1 MNRPMNRPIRIGCG
15 SGFWG
20 DSALGAAQLV
30 ERGEIDVL
38 VLDYL
43 AEITMSILARM
54 RARRPDAGYATDF
67 VDAVIAP
74 LAPELAARRI
84 KVVANAGGVNP
95 VACKARVAQVL
106 AERGVALEIA
116 TVIGDDLLG
125 SLDEL
130 RVAGALDLETG
141 RPLPADAL
149 SANAY
154 LGAFPIAEA
163 LRRGAD
169 IVITGRCVDSA
180 LALGPLIAAYG
191 WTPGELDRL
200 AQGSLAGHVIECGV
214 QATGGLATD
223 WRRIERGYADMGF
236 PIVECEP
243 DGSFIVT
250 KPGGTGGVVAAET
263 VGEQITYEVHDPARY
278 VLPDVVCDFTQVRLA
293 ELGPDRVRVTGAR
306 GLPPPAD
313 YKASITYADGYRLQA
328 TLLIVGHDARA
339 KAERVGAAILERV
352 ERINQGRGLGPF
364 RATSIEALG
373 AERYL
378 GAASRARDT
387 REVVLAIGAAHD
399 REAALETLAREIAP
413 AATSMVQSI
422 TGFAGGRP
430 SVQPVVRLASCLVPR
445 PLVVPVVELRG
456 AIVEIPATA
465 SDAPPGPGVAES
477 APAPKQAAMDE
488 AREGDVD
495 GLTSTLTPNVEVDGD
510 VRRRLHRRPQTV
522 DAPLPASGS
531 PASVPGAPPANTR
544 VERGDGDPTGP
555 TRTVPLRWLARGRSG
570 DKGNTASIGILARSP
585 ELVPVLRAQL
595 TADRVKQFLSHLVH
609 GEVHRHEWPGL
620 AGWSFVCRDALGGG
634 GIASLRFD
642 PQGKALAQILLELP
656 IEVPIDVLASLAVAD
671 PEAG

>member
-1 MNRPMNRPIRIGCG
+1 MNPTMNQTMRIGCG

-95 VACKARVAQVL
+95 AACKARVAQVL
-106 AERGVALEIA
+106 AERGVALEVA
-116 TVIGDDLLG
+116 TVTGDDILG
-125 SLDEL
+125 RLDEL
-130 RVAGALDLETG
+130 RAAGALDLETG
-141 RPLPADAL
+141 RPLPAHAL

-191 WTPGELDRL
+191 WAAGDLDRL
-200 AQGSLAGHVIECGV
+200 AQGSLAGHVIECGA

-223 WRRIERGYADMGF
+223 WRRVERGYADMGF

-243 DGSFIVT
+243 DGSFTVT
-250 KPGGTGGVVAAET
+250 KPGGTGGVVAPDT

-278 VLPDVVCDFTQVRLA
+278 VLPDVVCDFSQVRLA

-313 YKASITYADGYRLQA
+313 YKASITYPDGHRLQA

-352 ERINQGRGLGPF
+352 ERINQQRGLGRF

-378 GAASRARDT
+378 GAAARARDT

-445 PLVVPVVELRG
+445 SLVVPIVELRG
-456 AIVEIPATA
+456 ATVELPAA
-465 SDAPPGPGVAES
+465 AAAPETRTIR
-477 APAPKQAAMDE
+477 DT
-488 AREGDVD
+488 RNDDVD
-495 GLTSTLTPNVEVDGD
+495 GLTSTLTPNVELDGD
-510 VRRRLHRRPQTV
+510 VRRRLHRRPLV
-522 DAPLPASGS
+522 IDALPASGI
-531 PASVPGAPPANTR
+531 PAGAPGAPPADARDET
-544 VERGDGDPTGP
+544 GDGDLPGAM
-555 TRTVPLRWLARGRSG
+555 RIVPLRWLARGRSG

-595 TADRVKQFLSHLVH
+595 TADRVQQFLAHLVH
-609 GEVHRHEWPGL
+609 GEVSRHEWPGL

-656 IEVPIDVLASLAVAD
+656 IEVPASLAVAD

>member
-1 MNRPMNRPIRIGCG
+1 MSRVLRIGCG

-20 DSALGAAQLV
+20 DTALGAAQLV
-30 ERGEIDVL
+30 ERGDIDVL

-74 LAPELAARRI
+74 LAPQLAARRI

-95 VACKARVAQVL
+95 AACKARVAQVL

-116 TVIGDDLLG
+116 TVTGDDVLG
-125 SLDEL
+125 QLDEL
-130 RVAGALDLETG
+130 RAAGALDLETG
-141 RPLPADAL
+141 RPLPDRAL

-180 LALGPLIAAYG
+180 LVLGPLIAAYG
-191 WTPGELDRL
+191 WAPRDLDRL

-214 QATGGLATD
+214 QATGGLSTD
-223 WRRIERGYADMGF
+223 WRRVERGYAEMGF

-243 DGSFIVT
+243 DGGFTVT
-250 KPGGTGGVVAAET
+250 KPAGTGGWVAPET
-263 VGEQITYEVHDPARY
+263 VGEQIVYEVHDPARY
-278 VLPDVVCDFTQVRLA
+278 VLPDVVCDFSQIQLA
-293 ELGPDRVRVTGAR
+293 AVGPDRVRVTGAR
-306 GLPPPAD
+306 GLAPPAD
-313 YKASITYADGYRLQA
+313 YKASITYADGHRLQA

-352 ERINQGRGLGPF
+352 ERINQARGLGRF
-364 RATSIEALG
+364 RATSVEALG

-378 GAASRARDT
+378 GAASRAQDT

-399 REAALETLAREIAP
+399 DEAALATLAREIAP

-430 SVQPVVRLASCLVPR
+430 SVSPVVRLASCLVPR
-445 PLVVPVVELRG
+445 SRIAPVVELRG
-456 AIVEIPATA
+456 EPIAMPA
-465 SDAPPGPGVAES
+465 APPAASPPEPLPEP
-477 APAPKQAAMDE
+477 APAPSVAA
-488 AREGDVD
+488 
-495 GLTSTLTPNVEVDGD
+495 
-510 VRRRLHRRPQTV
+510 
-522 DAPLPASGS
+522 AP
-531 PASVPGAPPANTR
+531 
-544 VERGDGDPTGP
+544 GP
-555 TRTVPLRWLARGRSG
+555 TRSVPLRWLARGRSG
-570 DKGNTASIGILARSP
+570 DKGNTANIGILARSP

-595 TADRVKQFLSHLVH
+595 TAERVRQFLAHLVH
-609 GEVHRHEWPGL
+609 GEVRRHDWPGL
-620 AGWSFVCRDALGGG
+620 AGWNFVCTDALGGG

-642 PQGKALAQILLELP
+642 PQGKALAQILLEM
-656 IEVPIDVLASLAVAD
+656 PIDVPVSLAVAD

>member
-1 MNRPMNRPIRIGCG
+1 MNQTMRIGCG

-30 ERGEIDVL
+30 ERGAIDVL

-67 VDAVIAP
+67 VDVIAALGP
-74 LAPELAARRI
+74 QLAARRI

-106 AERGVALEIA
+106 AERGVALEVA
-116 TVIGDDLLG
+116 TVIGDDILS

-130 RVAGALDLETG
+130 RAAGALDLETG
-141 RPLPADAL
+141 RPLPAHAL

-180 LALGPLIAAYG
+180 LVLGPLIAAYG

-200 AQGSLAGHVIECGV
+200 AQGSLAGHVIECGA

-223 WRRIERGYADMGF
+223 WRRVERGYADMGF

-243 DGSFIVT
+243 DGSFTVT
-250 KPGGTGGVVAAET
+250 KPDGTGGLIAPET

-278 VLPDVVCDFTQVRLA
+278 VLPDVVCDFTEVRLA

-306 GLPPPAD
+306 GLPPPAN
-313 YKASITYADGYRLQA
+313 YKASITYADGHRLQA

-352 ERINQGRGLGPF
+352 ERINQSRGLGRF

-378 GAASRARDT
+378 GAASRAQGT

-399 REAALETLAREIAP
+399 SEDALKALAREIAP

-456 AIVEIPATA
+456 AIVVVPDATSA
-465 SDAPPGPGVAES
+465 AAPGPGATEPEPS
-477 APAPKQAAMDE
+477 PEPPALRD
-488 AREGDVD
+488 ARDDDVD
-495 GLTSTLTPNVEVDGD
+495 GLTSTLTRSVEVDGD
-510 VRRRLHRRPQTV
+510 VRRRLHRRPQIL
-522 DAPLPASGS
+522 DASPAPASSS
-531 PASVPGAPPANTR
+531 PAGDPGAPPADAR
-544 VERGDGDPTGP
+544 DERRDGEPPGP

-570 DKGNTASIGILARSP
+570 DKGNTANIGILARSP

-595 TADRVKQFLSHLVH
+595 TADRVKQFLAHLVH
-609 GEVHRHEWPGL
+609 GEVRRHEWPGL
-620 AGWSFVCRDALGGG
+620 AGWNFVCRDALGGG

-656 IEVPIDVLASLAVAD
+656 IEVPASLAVAD

>member
-1 MNRPMNRPIRIGCG
+1 MNRAIRIGCG

-74 LAPELAARRI
+74 LAPQLAARRI

-95 VACKARVAQVL
+95 AACKARVAQVL
-106 AERGVALEIA
+106 AERGVALEVA
-116 TVIGDDLLG
+116 AVAGDDV
-125 SLDEL
+125 LDRLDQL
-130 RVAGALDLETG
+130 RAAGALDLETG
-141 RPLPADAL
+141 RPLPAHAL

-191 WTPGELDRL
+191 WTPGDLDRL

-223 WRRIERGYADMGF
+223 WRAIERGYADMGF
-236 PIVECEP
+236 PIVACEP
-243 DGSFIVT
+243 DGSFTVT
-250 KPGGTGGVVAAET
+250 KPGGTGGRIAAET
-263 VGEQITYEVHDPARY
+263 VGEQIAYEVHDPARY
-278 VLPDVVCDFTQVRLA
+278 VLPDVVCDFTAVQLA
-293 ELGPDRVRVTGAR
+293 EVGPDRVRVTGAR

-352 ERINQGRGLGPF
+352 ERINQGRGLGRF

-378 GAASRARDT
+378 GAASRAQGT
-387 REVVLAIGAAHD
+387 REVVLALGAAHD
-399 REAALETLAREIAP
+399 DEAALQALAREIAP

-445 PLVVPVVELRG
+445 PLIAPVVELRG
-456 AIVEIPATA
+456 VVGEVPDAASTA
-465 SDAPPGPGVAES
+465 ASPGPGAAE
-477 APAPKQAAMDE
+477 ADATQ
-488 AREGDVD
+488 GDVD

-510 VRRRLHRRPQTV
+510 VRRRPHRRPQV
-522 DAPLPASGS
+522 VVASPSPAPASGT
-531 PASVPGAPPANTR
+531 PAGGPGAPPAAAR
-544 VERGDGDPTGP
+544 DKRGDGDPPGP

-570 DKGNTASIGILARSP
+570 DKGNTANIGILARSP

-595 TADRVKQFLSHLVH
+595 TADRVKQFLAHLVH
-609 GEVHRHEWPGL
+609 GEVRRHEWPGL
-620 AGWSFVCRDALGGG
+620 AGWNFVCRDALGGG

-656 IEVPIDVLASLAVAD
+656 IEVPASLAVAD

>member
-1 MNRPMNRPIRIGCG
+1 MNGALRIGCG

-30 ERGEIDVL
+30 ERGDLDVL

-74 LAPELAARRI
+74 LAPQLAARRI

-95 VACKARVAQVL
+95 AACKARVAQVL
-106 AERGVALEIA
+106 AERGVALEVA
-116 TVIGDDLLG
+116 TVTGDDVLG
-125 SLDEL
+125 RLGEL
-130 RVAGALDLETG
+130 RAAGALDLETG
-141 RPLPADAL
+141 RPLPAHAL

-191 WTPGELDRL
+191 WTPGDLDRL

-236 PIVECEP
+236 PIAVCEP
-243 DGSFIVT
+243 DGSFTVT
-250 KPGGTGGVVAAET
+250 KPGGTGGRVAPET
-263 VGEQITYEVHDPARY
+263 VGEQIAYEVHDPARY
-278 VLPDVVCDFTQVRLA
+278 VLPDVVCDFTAVQLA
-293 ELGPDRVRVTGAR
+293 EVGPDRVRVTGAR

-352 ERINQGRGLGPF
+352 ERINQARGLGRF

-378 GAASRARDT
+378 GAASRAQDT

-399 REAALETLAREIAP
+399 DEAALAALAREIAP

-430 SVQPVVRLASCLVPR
+430 SASPVVRLASCLVPR
-445 PLVVPVVELRG
+445 PLIVPVVELGG
-456 AIVEIPATA
+456 ATVELPAPEP
-465 SDAPPGPGVAES
+465 APP
-477 APAPKQAAMDE
+477 
-488 AREGDVD
+488 
-495 GLTSTLTPNVEVDGD
+495 
-510 VRRRLHRRPQTV
+510 RP
-522 DAPLPASGS
+522 APLP
-531 PASVPGAPPANTR
+531 PEPEPEPEPEPAPPAIA
-544 VERGDGDPTGP
+544 PGP

-570 DKGNTASIGILARSP
+570 DKGNTANIGILARSP

-595 TADRVKQFLSHLVH
+595 TADRVKQFLAHLVH
-609 GEVHRHEWPGL
+609 GDVRRHEWPGL
-620 AGWSFVCRDALGGG
+620 AGWNFVCTDALGGG

-656 IEVPIDVLASLAVAD
+656 IEVPVALAVVD

>member
-1 MNRPMNRPIRIGCG
+1 MNRAIRIGCG

-54 RARRPDAGYATDF
+54 HARRPDAGYATDF

-74 LAPELAARRI
+74 LAPQLAARRI
-84 KVVANAGGVNP
+84 KVVANAGGVNLI
-95 VACKARVAQVL
+95 ACKARVAQVL

-116 TVIGDDLLG
+116 TVFGDDILS

-130 RVAGALDLETG
+130 RAAGALDLETG
-141 RPLPADAL
+141 RPLPAHAL

-191 WTPGELDRL
+191 WTPDDLDRL

-223 WRRIERGYADMGF
+223 WRRVERGYADMGF

-243 DGSFIVT
+243 DGSFTVT
-250 KPGGTGGVVAAET
+250 KPDGTGGVVAPDT

-293 ELGPDRVRVTGAR
+293 EAGPDRVRVTGAR

-313 YKASITYADGYRLQA
+313 YKASITYADGHRLQA

-352 ERINQGRGLGPF
+352 ERINLGRGLGRF

-445 PLVVPVVELRG
+445 RLIGPVVELRG
-456 AIVEIPATA
+456 AIVVVPDAA
-465 SDAPPGPGVAES
+465 SAAAPGPGATGPE
-477 APAPKQAAMDE
+477 PAPERAPVRHAGE
-488 AREGDVD
+488 VEVD

-510 VRRRLHRRPQTV
+510 VRRRPHRRPQV
-522 DAPLPASGS
+522 MDALPASDS
-531 PASVPGAPPANTR
+531 PAGVPGAPPAAAPDA
-544 VERGDGDPTGP
+544 RGDGDPPGP
-555 TRTVPLRWLARGRSG
+555 TRIVPLRWLARGRSG

-585 ELVPVLRAQL
+585 ELVPILRAQL
-595 TADRVKQFLSHLVH
+595 TADRVQQFLAHLVH
-609 GEVHRHEWPGL
+609 GEVRRHEWPGL

-656 IEVPIDVLASLAVAD
+656 IEVPASLAVAD

>member
-1 MNRPMNRPIRIGCG
+1 MNRAIRIGCG

-20 DSALGAAQLV
+20 DTALGAVQLV
-30 ERGEIDVL
+30 ERGGIDVL

-67 VDAVIAP
+67 VDAIAA

-95 VACKARVAQVL
+95 AACKARVAQVL
-106 AERGVALEIA
+106 AERGVALEVA
-116 TVIGDDLLG
+116 TVTGDDLLG
-125 SLDEL
+125 RLDEL
-130 RVAGALDLETG
+130 RGAGALDLETG
-141 RPLPADAL
+141 GPLPAHAL

-163 LRRGAD
+163 LGRGAD

-191 WTPGELDRL
+191 WTPGDLDRL

-243 DGSFIVT
+243 DGGFTVT
-250 KPGGTGGVVAAET
+250 KPDGTGGRVAAET
-263 VGEQITYEVHDPARY
+263 VGEQIAYEVHDPARY
-278 VLPDVVCDFTQVRLA
+278 VLPDVVCDFTGVRLV
-293 ELGPDRVRVTGAR
+293 EVGPDRVRVTGAR

-313 YKASITYADGYRLQA
+313 YKASITYPDGHRLQA

-352 ERINQGRGLGPF
+352 ERINHGRGLARF

-378 GAASRARDT
+378 GAASRAQGT

-399 REAALETLAREIAP
+399 HAAALETLAREIAP

-430 SVQPVVRLASCLVPR
+430 SVSPVVRLASCLVPR
-445 PLVVPVVELRG
+445 SLVVPTVELRG
-456 AIVEIPATA
+456 ELVEVPAAAVPAAATEPA
-465 SDAPPGPGVAES
+465 APEPAPAAPEP
-477 APAPKQAAMDE
+477 APAP
-488 AREGDVD
+488 
-495 GLTSTLTPNVEVDGD
+495 
-510 VRRRLHRRPQTV
+510 
-522 DAPLPASGS
+522 
-531 PASVPGAPPANTR
+531 TR
-544 VERGDGDPTGP
+544 S
-555 TRTVPLRWLARGRSG
+555 VPLRWLARGRSG
-570 DKGNTASIGILARSP
+570 DKGNTANIGILARSP

-595 TADRVKQFLSHLVH
+595 TADRVKQFLAHLVD
-609 GEVHRHEWPGL
+609 GDVRRHEWPGL
-620 AGWSFVCRDALGGG
+620 AGWNFVCTGALGGG

-656 IEVPIDVLASLAVAD
+656 IDVPIDVLESLAVAD

>member
-1 MNRPMNRPIRIGCG
+1 MTRAIRIGCG

-20 DSALGAAQLV
+20 DTALGAAQLV
-30 ERGEIDVL
+30 ERGDIDVL
-38 VLDYL
+38 ALDYL

-74 LAPELAARRI
+74 LAPQLAARRI
-84 KVVANAGGVNP
+84 KVVANAGGVHP
-95 VACKARVAQVL
+95 AACQARVAQVL
-106 AERGVALEIA
+106 AERGVALEVA
-116 TVIGDDLLG
+116 TVTGDDVLG
-125 SLDEL
+125 RLDEL
-130 RVAGALDLETG
+130 RAAGALDLETG
-141 RPLPADAL
+141 RPLPAHAL

-180 LALGPLIAAYG
+180 LVLGPLIAAYG
-191 WTPGELDRL
+191 WTPGDLDRL

-214 QATGGLATD
+214 QATGGLSTD
-223 WRRIERGYADMGF
+223 WRRVERGYAEMGF

-243 DGSFIVT
+243 DGSFTVT
-250 KPGGTGGVVAAET
+250 KPGGTGGWVAPET
-263 VGEQITYEVHDPARY
+263 VGEQIAYEVHDPARY
-278 VLPDVVCDFTQVRLA
+278 VLPDVVCDFTQVQLA
-293 ELGPDRVRVTGAR
+293 EVGPDRVRVTGAR

-313 YKASITYADGYRLQA
+313 YKASITYADGHRLQA

-352 ERINQGRGLGPF
+352 ERINQGRGLGRF
-364 RATSIEALG
+364 RATSVEALG

-378 GAASRARDT
+378 GAASRAQGT

-399 REAALETLAREIAP
+399 DEAALATLAREIAP

-445 PLVVPVVELRG
+445 AWVAPVVELRG
-456 AIVEIPATA
+456 ERVELPAADPAI
-465 SDAPPGPGVAES
+465 PPP
-477 APAPKQAAMDE
+477 APALAPQ
-488 AREGDVD
+488 REREPEP
-495 GLTSTLTPNVEVDGD
+495 TT
-510 VRRRLHRRPQTV
+510 Q
-522 DAPLPASGS
+522 PA
-531 PASVPGAPPANTR
+531 GAP
-544 VERGDGDPTGP
+544 GP

-570 DKGNTASIGILARSP
+570 DKGNTANIGILARSP
-585 ELVPVLRAQL
+585 ELVPVLHAQL
-595 TADRVKQFLSHLVH
+595 TAERVQQFLAHLVH
-609 GEVHRHEWPGL
+609 GEVRRHDWPGL
-620 AGWSFVCRDALGGG
+620 AGWNFVCTDALGGG

-642 PQGKALAQILLELP
+642 PQGKALAQILLEMP
-656 IEVPIDVLASLAVAD
+656 IEVPESLAVAD

>member
-1 MNRPMNRPIRIGCG
+1 MNRTMRIGCG

-20 DSALGAAQLV
+20 DTALGAAQLV
-30 ERGEIDVL
+30 ERGQLDVL

-74 LAPELAARRI
+74 LAPQLAAGRI

-95 VACKARVAQVL
+95 AACKARIAQVL
-106 AERGVALEIA
+106 AERGVALEVA
-116 TVIGDDLLG
+116 TVTGDDVLG
-125 SLDEL
+125 RLGEL
-130 RVAGALDLETG
+130 RDAGALDLETG
-141 RPLPADAL
+141 RPLPAHAL

-154 LGAFPIAEA
+154 LGAFPIADA

-191 WTPGELDRL
+191 WTPGDLDRL

-243 DGSFIVT
+243 DGSFTVT
-250 KPGGTGGVVAAET
+250 KPGGTGGRVAPET
-263 VGEQITYEVHDPARY
+263 VGEQIAYEVHDPARY
-278 VLPDVVCDFTQVRLA
+278 VLPDVVCDFTGVRLA
-293 ELGPDRVRVTGAR
+293 EVGPDRVRVTGAR

-313 YKASITYADGYRLQA
+313 YKASITYPDGHRLQA

-352 ERINQGRGLGPF
+352 ERINQGRGLGRF

-399 REAALETLAREIAP
+399 QEAALEALAREIAP

-445 PLVVPVVELRG
+445 RLVVPIVELRG
-456 AIVEIPATA
+456 ATIEVPAEVPA
-465 SDAPPGPGVAES
+465 ELPAPEPVAAPPPPSPSEPPP
-477 APAPKQAAMDE
+477 APAAI
-488 AREGDVD
+488 
-495 GLTSTLTPNVEVDGD
+495 
-510 VRRRLHRRPQTV
+510 
-522 DAPLPASGS
+522 AP
-531 PASVPGAPPANTR
+531 
-544 VERGDGDPTGP
+544 GP

-570 DKGNTASIGILARSP
+570 DKGNTANIGILARSP

-595 TADRVKQFLSHLVH
+595 TADRVKQFLAHLVH
-609 GEVHRHEWPGL
+609 GEVRRHEWPGL
-620 AGWSFVCRDALGGG
+620 AGWNFVCTGALGGG

-656 IEVPIDVLASLAVAD
+656 IEVPASLAVAD

>member
-1 MNRPMNRPIRIGCG
+1 MNRVIRIGCG

-20 DSALGAAQLV
+20 DTALGAAQLV
-30 ERGEIDVL
+30 ERGDLDVL

-74 LAPELAARRI
+74 LAPQLAARRI

-95 VACKARVAQVL
+95 AACKARVAQVL
-106 AERGVALEIA
+106 AERGVALEVA
-116 TVIGDDLLG
+116 AVTGDDVLG
-125 SLDEL
+125 RLDEL
-130 RVAGALDLETG
+130 RAAGALDLETG
-141 RPLPADAL
+141 RPLPAQAL

-180 LALGPLIAAYG
+180 LVLGPLIAAYG

-223 WRRIERGYADMGF
+223 WRRVERGYADMGF

-243 DGSFIVT
+243 DGGFTVT
-250 KPGGTGGVVAAET
+250 KPGGTGGLVAPET
-263 VGEQITYEVHDPARY
+263 IGEQIAYEVHDPARY

-293 ELGPDRVRVTGAR
+293 GVGPDRVRVTGAR

-313 YKASITYADGYRLQA
+313 YKASITYADGHRLQA

-352 ERINQGRGLGPF
+352 ERINQGRGLGRF

-373 AERYL
+373 SERYL
-378 GAASRARDT
+378 GAASRAAGT

-399 REAALETLAREIAP
+399 QEAALATLAREIAP

-430 SVQPVVRLASCLVPR
+430 SASPVVRLASCLVPR
-445 PLVVPVVELRG
+445 PLVVPIVELGG
-456 AIVEIPATA
+456 ALVE
-465 SDAPPGPGVAES
+465 
-477 APAPKQAAMDE
+477 
-488 AREGDVD
+488 
-495 GLTSTLTPNVEVDGD
+495 
-510 VRRRLHRRPQTV
+510 
-522 DAPLPASGS
+522 LPASE
-531 PASVPGAPPANTR
+531 PAAPGPMPEPDPEPVPEPAAAPAAIAP
-544 VERGDGDPTGP
+544 GP

-570 DKGNTASIGILARSP
+570 DKGNTANIGILARSP

-595 TADRVKQFLSHLVH
+595 TADRVKQFLAHLVL
-609 GEVHRHEWPGL
+609 GEVRRHEWPGL
-620 AGWSFVCRDALGGG
+620 SGWNFVCKDALGGG

-656 IEVPIDVLASLAVAD
+656 IEVPAELAVAD

>member
-1 MNRPMNRPIRIGCG
+1 MRIGCG

-30 ERGEIDVL
+30 ERGDIDVL

-74 LAPELAARRI
+74 LAPQLAARRI
-84 KVVANAGGVNP
+84 KVVANAGGVNL

-116 TVIGDDLLG
+116 TVIGDDILS

-130 RVAGALDLETG
+130 RAAGALDLETG
-141 RPLPADAL
+141 RPLPAHAL

-163 LRRGAD
+163 LGRGAD

-180 LALGPLIAAYG
+180 LVVGPLIAAYG
-191 WTPGELDRL
+191 WTPGDLDRL
-200 AQGSLAGHVIECGV
+200 AQGSLAGHVIECGA

-243 DGSFIVT
+243 DGSFTVT
-250 KPGGTGGVVAAET
+250 KPSGTGGLVAPET

-278 VLPDVVCDFTQVRLA
+278 VLPDVVCDFTDVRLA
-293 ELGPDRVRVTGAR
+293 EVGPDRVRVTGAR

-352 ERINQGRGLGPF
+352 ERINQERGLGRF

-378 GAASRARDT
+378 GAASRAQGT

-399 REAALETLAREIAP
+399 HEAALATLAREIAP

-445 PLVVPVVELRG
+445 WLIVPVVELRG
-456 AIVEIPATA
+456 A
-465 SDAPPGPGVAES
+465 
-477 APAPKQAAMDE
+477 
-488 AREGDVD
+488 
-495 GLTSTLTPNVEVDGD
+495 
-510 VRRRLHRRPQTV
+510 TV
-522 DAPLPASGS
+522 
-531 PASVPGAPPANTR
+531 
-544 VERGDGDPTGP
+544 
-555 TRTVPLRWLARGRSG
+555 
-570 DKGNTASIGILARSP
+570 
-585 ELVPVLRAQL
+585 
-595 TADRVKQFLSHLVH
+595 
-609 GEVHRHEWPGL
+609 
-620 AGWSFVCRDALGGG
+620 
-634 GIASLRFD
+634 
-642 PQGKALAQILLELP
+642 
-656 IEVPIDVLASLAVAD
+656 
-671 PEAG
+671 

>member
-1 MNRPMNRPIRIGCG
+1 MNHAMRIGCG

-20 DSALGAAQLV
+20 DTALGAAQLV

-74 LAPELAARRI
+74 LAPQLAARRI
-84 KVVANAGGVNP
+84 KVVANAGGVNL
-95 VACKARVAQVL
+95 VACKVRVAQVL

-116 TVIGDDLLG
+116 TVTGDDILG
-125 SLDEL
+125 RLDEL
-130 RVAGALDLETG
+130 RAAGALDLETD
-141 RPLPADAL
+141 RPLPAHAL

-180 LALGPLIAAYG
+180 LVLGPLIAAYG
-191 WTPGELDRL
+191 WAPGDLDRL

-223 WRRIERGYADMGF
+223 WRRVERGYAEMGF
-236 PIVECEP
+236 KIVECEP
-243 DGSFIVT
+243 DGSFTVT
-250 KPGGTGGVVAAET
+250 KPGDTGGVVAPDT
-263 VGEQITYEVHDPARY
+263 VAEQITYEVHDPARY

-313 YKASITYADGYRLQA
+313 YKASITYADGHRLQA

-352 ERINQGRGLGPF
+352 ERINQQRGLGRF

-445 PLVVPVVELRG
+445 SLVLPVVDFRG
-456 AIVEIPATA
+456 AIVVVPDATSA
-465 SDAPPGPGVAES
+465 AAPGPGATEPE
-477 APAPKQAAMDE
+477 PAPKKAAIGE
-488 AREGDVD
+488 AREDDLD

-510 VRRRLHRRPQTV
+510 VRRRLHRRPQAV
-522 DAPLPASGS
+522 DAPLPASDTSTG
-531 PASVPGAPPANTR
+531 VPGAPPANAR
-544 VERGDGDPTGP
+544 DERGDGAPGP

-595 TADRVKQFLSHLVH
+595 TADRVKQFLAHLVH
-609 GEVHRHEWPGL
+609 GEVRRHEWPGL

-656 IEVPIDVLASLAVAD
+656 IEVPASLAVAD

>member
-1 MNRPMNRPIRIGCG
+1 MNQTMRIGCG

-30 ERGEIDVL
+30 ERGAIDVL

-67 VDAVIAP
+67 VDVIAALGP
-74 LAPELAARRI
+74 QLAARRI
-84 KVVANAGGVNP
+84 KVVANAGGVNL

-106 AERGVALEIA
+106 AERGVALEVA
-116 TVIGDDLLG
+116 TVIGDDILS

-130 RVAGALDLETG
+130 RAAGALDLETG
-141 RPLPADAL
+141 RPLPAEAL

-180 LALGPLIAAYG
+180 LVLGPLIAAHG

-200 AQGSLAGHVIECGV
+200 AQGSLAGHVIECGA

-223 WRRIERGYADMGF
+223 WRRVERGYADMGF

-243 DGSFIVT
+243 DGSFTVT
-250 KPGGTGGVVAAET
+250 KPDGTGGQVAPET

-278 VLPDVVCDFTQVRLA
+278 VLPDVVCDFTEVRLA

-306 GLPPPAD
+306 GLPPPAN
-313 YKASITYADGYRLQA
+313 YKASITYADGHRLQA

-352 ERINQGRGLGPF
+352 ERINQSRGLGRF

-378 GAASRARDT
+378 GAASRAQGT

-399 REAALETLAREIAP
+399 SEDALKALAREIAP

-430 SVQPVVRLASCLVPR
+430 SVSPVVRLASCLVPR
-445 PLVVPVVELRG
+445 ALVVPVVELRG
-456 AIVEIPATA
+456 TTVELPATA
-465 SDAPPGPGVAES
+465 SAAAPPPEPDALTPEP
-477 APAPKQAAMDE
+477 APAP
-488 AREGDVD
+488 V
-495 GLTSTLTPNVEVDGD
+495 
-510 VRRRLHRRPQTV
+510 
-522 DAPLPASGS
+522 AP
-531 PASVPGAPPANTR
+531 
-544 VERGDGDPTGP
+544 GP

-570 DKGNTASIGILARSP
+570 DKGNTANIGILARSP

-595 TADRVKQFLSHLVH
+595 TADRVKQFLAHLVH
-609 GEVHRHEWPGL
+609 GEVRRHEWPGL
-620 AGWSFVCRDALGGG
+620 AGWNFVCRDALGGG

-656 IEVPIDVLASLAVAD
+656 IEVPASLAVAD

>member
-1 MNRPMNRPIRIGCG
+1 MNRAIRIGCG

-74 LAPELAARRI
+74 LAPQLAARRI

-95 VACKARVAQVL
+95 AACKARVAQVL
-106 AERGVALEIA
+106 AERGVALEVA
-116 TVIGDDLLG
+116 TVTGDDILG
-125 SLDEL
+125 RLDEL
-130 RVAGALDLETG
+130 RAAGALDLETG
-141 RPLPADAL
+141 RPLPAHAL

-180 LALGPLIAAYG
+180 LVLGPLIAAYG
-191 WTPGELDRL
+191 WAPGDLDRL

-223 WRRIERGYADMGF
+223 WRRVERGYADMGF

-243 DGSFIVT
+243 DGSFTVT
-250 KPGGTGGVVAAET
+250 KPGGTGGLVAPET

-293 ELGPDRVRVTGAR
+293 EVGPDRVRVTGAR
-306 GLPPPAD
+306 GRPAPAD
-313 YKASITYADGYRLQA
+313 YKASITYPDGHRLQA

-352 ERINQGRGLGPF
+352 ERINQQRGLGRF

-399 REAALETLAREIAP
+399 DEAALATLAREIAP

-445 PLVVPVVELRG
+445 ALAVPVVELRG
-456 AIVEIPATA
+456 TTVEL
-465 SDAPPGPGVAES
+465 PPEQPTIR
-477 APAPKQAAMDE
+477 E
-488 AREGDVD
+488 ARNDDVD
-495 GLTSTLTPNVEVDGD
+495 GLASTLTPNVEVDGD
-510 VRRRLHRRPQTV
+510 VRRRLHRRPPIV
-522 DAPLPASGS
+522 DASPS
-531 PASVPGAPPANTR
+531 PASTSASGMSAGVPGAPPADARDER
-544 VERGDGDPTGP
+544 VDGNPPGP

-595 TADRVKQFLSHLVH
+595 TADRVQQFLAHLVH
-609 GEVHRHEWPGL
+609 GEVRRHEWPGL

>member
-1 MNRPMNRPIRIGCG
+1 MIRPIRIGCG

-74 LAPELAARRI
+74 LAPQLAARRI

-106 AERGVALEIA
+106 AERGVALEVA
-116 TVIGDDLLG
+116 TVTGDDVLG
-125 SLDEL
+125 RLDEL
-130 RVAGALDLETG
+130 RAAGALDLETG
-141 RPLPADAL
+141 RPLPAHAL

-180 LALGPLIAAYG
+180 LVLGPLIAAYG
-191 WTPGELDRL
+191 WTPADLDRL
-200 AQGSLAGHVIECGV
+200 AQGSLAGHVIECGA

-236 PIVECEP
+236 PIAECEP
-243 DGSFIVT
+243 DGSFTVT
-250 KPGGTGGVVAAET
+250 KPGGTGGVVAPET
-263 VGEQITYEVHDPARY
+263 VGEQIAYEVHDPARY

-293 ELGPDRVRVTGAR
+293 EVGPDRVRVTGAR
-306 GLPPPAD
+306 GLPAPAD
-313 YKASITYADGYRLQA
+313 YKASITYPDGHRLQA

-352 ERINQGRGLGPF
+352 ERINQDRGLGRF

-445 PLVVPVVELRG
+445 RLIVPVVELRG
-456 AIVEIPATA
+456 TTVELSATA
-465 SDAPPGPGVAES
+465 SPAAPPAGPD
-477 APAPKQAAMDE
+477 APAP
-488 AREGDVD
+488 
-495 GLTSTLTPNVEVDGD
+495 
-510 VRRRLHRRPQTV
+510 
-522 DAPLPASGS
+522 APEPA
-531 PASVPGAPPANTR
+531 PAPVPPGA
-544 VERGDGDPTGP
+544 

-570 DKGNTASIGILARSP
+570 DKGNTANIGILARSP

-595 TADRVKQFLSHLVH
+595 TADRVKQFLAHLVH
-609 GEVHRHEWPGL
+609 GEVRRHEWPGL
-620 AGWSFVCRDALGGG
+620 AGWNFVCRDALGGG

-656 IEVPIDVLASLAVAD
+656 IEIPASLAVAD

>member
-1 MNRPMNRPIRIGCG
+1 MRIGCG
-15 SGFWG
+15 SAFWG
-20 DSALGAAQLV
+20 DTALGAAQLV
-30 ERGEIDVL
+30 ERGDIDVL

-74 LAPELAARRI
+74 LAPQLAARRI

-95 VACKARVAQVL
+95 AACKARVLQVL
-106 AERGVALEIA
+106 AERGVALEVA
-116 TVIGDDLLG
+116 TVTGDDVLG
-125 SLDEL
+125 RLDEL
-130 RVAGALDLETG
+130 RAAGAVDLETG
-141 RPLPADAL
+141 GPLPARAL

-180 LALGPLIAAYG
+180 LTLGPLIAAHG
-191 WTPGELDRL
+191 WGPGDLDRL
-200 AQGSLAGHVIECGV
+200 AQGSLAGHVIECGT

-236 PIVECEP
+236 PVVACEA
-243 DGSFIVT
+243 DGSFTVT
-250 KPGGTGGVVAAET
+250 KPAGTGGLVAPET
-263 VGEQITYEVHDPARY
+263 VGEQIVYEVHDPARY
-278 VLPDVVCDFTQVRLA
+278 VLPDVVCDFTEVQLV

-313 YKASITYADGYRLQA
+313 YKASITYADGHRLQA

-352 ERINQGRGLGPF
+352 ERINQARGIGGF

-378 GAASRARDT
+378 GAASRAGDT

-399 REAALETLAREIAP
+399 DEAALATLAREIAP

-430 SVQPVVRLASCLVPR
+430 NVQPVVRLASALVPR
-445 PLVVPVVELRG
+445 QMIVP
-456 AIVEIPATA
+456 IVEVGGALVEVPAVEPA
-465 SDAPPGPGVAES
+465 AAPSPSRPAAAPEAAPPS
-477 APAPKQAAMDE
+477 APAVAA
-488 AREGDVD
+488 
-495 GLTSTLTPNVEVDGD
+495 ST
-510 VRRRLHRRPQTV
+510 
-522 DAPLPASGS
+522 
-531 PASVPGAPPANTR
+531 
-544 VERGDGDPTGP
+544 P

-570 DKGNTASIGILARSP
+570 DKGNTANIGILARSP
-585 ELVPVLRAQL
+585 EFVPVLRAQL
-595 TADRVKQFLSHLVH
+595 TADRVKQFLAHLVR
-609 GEVHRHEWPGL
+609 GEVRRHDWPGL
-620 AGWSFVCRDALGGG
+620 AGWNFVCGDALGGG

-656 IEVPIDVLASLAVAD
+656 IEVPAQLAIAD